1 MEFYIDTDELQR
13 VVRLL
18 GSTAKTN
25 VVGPAGLILMEAFED
40 NTVSFLSNNG
50 VLAISTTAVDV
61 IVKNP
66 GTILVSYSAIKSFI
80 MPFSPW
86 NGTFG
91 AKGFNI
97 LAEGNNISLKVDN
110 IYEDGKKSK
119 GKLKLD
125 SFDAFSVRQP
135 KSFDGNTFVLNSNI
149 FKTAVSKI
157 LYAIDPNDNRQSIQG
172 MNIRF
177 DADNIYFAGTNGLV
191 LSEYK
196 IKNISELT
204 EGNFVLKHSFIM
216 SLKSAILEET
226 QLSFGVNKSNIK
238 VEFGKACLYGTVDI
252 GSVYP
257 NYAPNLEAFENTVKL
272 SKDVL
277 ISGLA
282 PFVDV
287 LDSDDYNR
295 LTLSIKDK
303 KVVMYNDMAK
313 FEYSGEV
320 AFEGD
325 FVIDINGILMSQTVY
340 AIKDDS
346 LFMKFSNDKGLLI
359 FDSANFEDQKAL
371 ITPIRRR

>member
-1 MEFYIDTDELQR
+1 MEFYIDTNELQR
-13 VVRLL
+13 VVKLL

-50 VLAISTTAVDV
+50 VLAISTTATDV

-135 KSFDGNTFVLNSNI
+135 KSFDGDTFVLNSNI

-238 VEFGKACLYGTVDI
+238 VEFGNACLYGTMDI

-272 SKDVL
+272 SKEVL

-295 LTLSIKDK
+295 LTLSIKDR

-346 LFMKFSNDKGLLI
+346 LYMKFSNDKGLLI